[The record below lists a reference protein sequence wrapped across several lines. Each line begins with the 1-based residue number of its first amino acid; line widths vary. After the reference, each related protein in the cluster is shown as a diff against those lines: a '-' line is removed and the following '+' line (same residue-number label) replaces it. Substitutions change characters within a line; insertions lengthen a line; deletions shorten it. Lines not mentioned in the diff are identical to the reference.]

1 MTDKNVK
8 DIIVT
13 KIDEVEKLFTEHVVQ
28 DERSKDFKL
37 ILQEAKNLLDDITS
51 AKSPIEH
58 KVKIV
63 DRIEWSDQWW
73 LTDSN
78 GDTWVE
84 CKLCLTRWDGFAQ
97 HKCDADL

>member
-1 MTDKNVK
+1 MADKNVK
-8 DIIVT
+8 ELIVS
-13 KIDEVEKLFTEHVVQ
+13 KIDEVEKLFIEHIVQ

-37 ILQEAKNLLDDITS
+37 ILREAKDLLDDITS
-51 AKSPIEH
+51 TELSIEN
-58 KVKIV
+58 KVVIV

-84 CKLCLTRWDGFAQ
+84 CKLCLTRWDGYAQ
-97 HKCDADL
+97 HKCDADI